1 MDIKL
6 EDNCM
11 RDYIVVSDSTADLPI
26 EIVKELNVPIVPFT
40 YSIEEEVF
48 SYYLDERDGDIG
60 AFYERLRKGAMPVT
74 SQINPV
80 MYQEFFEPYVKAG
93 KDILYISFSSG
104 LSGSYQSSVLGAGMV
119 LDNYPEARV
128 VCVDSRS
135 AAVGQGAFLY
145 EIVRKKQEGLDLDA
159 LAAWVTEVRAHVHHW
174 FMVEDLFHLKRGG
187 RVSTVEAMVG
197 SALKIKPILSVDEEG
212 RLVIRSKARGTNKAM
227 EYLIAKT
234 VEEGGNL
241 SALRA
246 VIGHADCIEK
256 AEKLKQMA
264 VDAGMQAEN
273 LMIAPIGPII
283 GTHVGSGM
291 LAIAFV
297 TNM

>member
-1 MDIKL
+1 
-6 EDNCM
+6 M
-11 RDYIVVSDSTADLPI
+11 RDYIVVSDSTADLPV
-26 EIVKELNVPIVPFT
+26 EVVKELDVPIIPFS
-40 YSIEEEVF
+40 YSIEETVYE
-48 SYYLDERDGDIG
+48 YYLDERDGDIG

-74 SQINPV
+74 SQVNPV
-80 MYQEFFEPYVKAG
+80 RYQEIFTKYVEQG
-93 KDILYISFSSG
+93 HDILYVCFSSG
-104 LSGSYQSSVLGAGMV
+104 LSGSYQSSRLAADMV
-119 LDNYPEARV
+119 MEKYPEARV
-128 VCVDSRS
+128 ICVDSRS
-135 AAVGQGAFLY
+135 AAVGEGVFLY
-145 EIVRKKQEGLDLDA
+145 EIVQKKKEGLDIDA
-159 LAAWVTEVRAHVHHW
+159 LAQWIEAQRIHVRHW

-212 RLVIRSKARGTNKAM
+212 KLVIRSKARGTNKAM

-234 VEEGGNL
+234 VEEGGDL
-241 SALRA
+241 SNLRA
-246 VIGHADCIEK
+246 VIGHADCREK

-264 VDAGMQAEN
+264 VDAGMQPEHI
-273 LMIAPIGPII
+273 MIAPIGPII

>member
-1 MDIKL
+1 
-6 EDNCM
+6 M
-11 RDYIVVSDSTADLPI
+11 REYIVISDSTADLPI
-26 EIVKELNVPIVPFT
+26 SVVKELEVPIVPFS
-40 YSIEEEVF
+40 YSIEEQVYE
-48 SYYLDERDGDIG
+48 YYLDERDGDI
-60 AFYERLRKGAMPVT
+60 ANFYERLRKGAMPVT

-80 MYQEFFEPYVKAG
+80 MYQDFFEPYVKEG
-93 KDILYISFSSG
+93 KDVLHLAFSSA
-104 LSGSYQSSVLGAGMV
+104 LSGTCNSMKIAAEELQEE
-119 LDNYPEARV
+119 YPEAKI

-145 EIVRKKQEGLDLDA
+145 EIVRKKREGLDLDA
-159 LAAWVTEVRAHVHHW
+159 LAEWVKQTRGHVHHW

-212 RLVIRSKARGTNKAM
+212 KLVIRSKARGTNKAM

-234 VEEGGNL
+234 VEEGGDL
-241 SALRA
+241 STLRA

-264 VDAGMQAEN
+264 VDAGMQADN

>member
-1 MDIKL
+1 
-6 EDNCM
+6 M
-11 RDYIVVSDSTADLPI
+11 REYIVISDSTADLPI
-26 EIVKELNVPIVPFT
+26 SVVKELEVPIVPFS
-40 YSIEEEVF
+40 YSIEEQVYE
-48 SYYLDERDGDIG
+48 YYLDERDGDI
-60 AFYERLRKGAMPVT
+60 ANFYERLRKGAMPVT

-80 MYQEFFEPYVKAG
+80 MYQDFFEPYVKEG

-104 LSGSYQSSVLGAGMV
+104 LSGSYQSSVLGADMV
-119 LDNYPEARV
+119 LDKYPEAKI

-145 EIVRKKQEGLDLDA
+145 EIVRKKREGLDLDA
-159 LAAWVTEVRAHVHHW
+159 LAEWVKQTRGHVHHW

-212 RLVIRSKARGTNKAM
+212 KLVIRSKARGTNKAM

-234 VEEGGNL
+234 VEEGGDL
-241 SALRA
+241 STLRA

-256 AEKLKQMA
+256 AEKLSRWRWTL
-264 VDAGMQAEN
+264 VCRRT
-273 LMIAPIGPII
+273 I
-283 GTHVGSGM
+283 
-291 LAIAFV
+291 
-297 TNM
+297 

>member
-1 MDIKL
+1 MK
-6 EDNCM
+6 
-11 RDYIVVSDSTADLPI
+11 DYVIICDSTADLPI
-26 EIVKELNVPIVPFT
+26 DVVKKLDVPIIPFS
-40 YSIEEEVF
+40 YSIEEKVYE
-48 SYYLDERDGDIG
+48 YYLDERDGDIG
-60 AFYERLRKGAMPVT
+60 TFYEKLRKGAMPVT

-80 MYQEFFEPYVKAG
+80 MYQEYFTRYAKEG
-93 KDILYISFSSG
+93 KDIIFISFSSG
-104 LSGSYQSSVLGAGMV
+104 LSGSYQSSKIGAQLV
-119 LDNYPEARV
+119 QEHYPDTKIL
-128 VCVDSRS
+128 CVDSRS
-135 AAVGQGAFLY
+135 AAVGEGAFLY
-145 EIVRKKQEGLDLDA
+145 EIVQKKQEGMDIET
-159 LAAWVTEVRAHVHHW
+159 LASWVEKTRKHVHHW

-212 RLVIRSKARGTNKAM
+212 KLVIRSKARGTGKAM

-234 VEEGGNL
+234 VEEGGDL

-246 VIGHADCIEK
+246 VIGHADCLEK
-256 AEKLKQMA
+256 AEKLKHMA
-264 VDAGMQAEN
+264 VDAGMKEDN
-273 LMIAPIGPII
+273 ILIAPIGPII

>member
-1 MDIKL
+1 MDLKNL
-6 EDNCM
+6 FGYEGKM
-11 RDYIVVSDSTADLPI
+11 VVVSGAYSGMGLAAARLLQELGANVYTICRRNGRHSKLDFPVAGELYAD
-26 EIVKELNVPIVPFT
+26 F
-40 YSIEEEVF
+40 
-48 SYYLDERDGDIG
+48 G
-60 AFYERLRKGAMPVT
+60 
-74 SQINPV
+74 
-80 MYQEFFEPYVKAG
+80 VKA
-93 KDILYISFSSG
+93 
-104 LSGSYQSSVLGAGMV
+104 
-119 LDNYPEARV
+119 
-128 VCVDSRS
+128 
-135 AAVGQGAFLY
+135 
-145 EIVRKKQEGLDLDA
+145 DLDA
-159 LAAWVTEVRAHVHHW
+159 LAEWVKQTRGHVHHW

-212 RLVIRSKARGTNKAM
+212 KLVIRSKARGTNKAM

-234 VEEGGNL
+234 VEEGGDL
-241 SALRA
+241 STLRA

-264 VDAGMQAEN
+264 VDAGMQADN

>member
-1 MDIKL
+1 
-6 EDNCM
+6 M
-11 RDYIVVSDSTADLPI
+11 RDYIVISDSTADLPI
-26 EIVKELNVPIVPFT
+26 EVVRELSVPIVPFS
-40 YSIEEEVF
+40 YSIEDEVYE
-48 SYYLDERDGDIG
+48 YYLDERDGNIS

-80 MYQEFFEPYVKAG
+80 MYQDFFEPYVKEG

-104 LSGSYQSSVLGAGMV
+104 LSGSYQSSVLGADMV
-119 LDNYPEARV
+119 LDKYPEARI

-145 EIVRKKQEGLDLDA
+145 EIARKKREGLDLDT
-159 LAAWVTEVRAHVHHW
+159 LAAWVTETRAHVHHW

-212 RLVIRSKARGTNKAM
+212 KLVIRSKARGTNKAM

-234 VEEGGNL
+234 VEEGGDL
-241 SALRA
+241 GELRA

-264 VDAGMQAEN
+264 VDAGMKAEN

>member
-1 MDIKL
+1 MDLKKL
-6 EDNCM
+6 FGYEGKTV
-11 RDYIVVSDSTADLPI
+11 VVSGAYSGMGLAAARLLQELGANVYTICRRNGRHSKLDFPVAGELYAD
-26 EIVKELNVPIVPFT
+26 F
-40 YSIEEEVF
+40 
-48 SYYLDERDGDIG
+48 G
-60 AFYERLRKGAMPVT
+60 
-74 SQINPV
+74 
-80 MYQEFFEPYVKAG
+80 VKA
-93 KDILYISFSSG
+93 
-104 LSGSYQSSVLGAGMV
+104 
-119 LDNYPEARV
+119 
-128 VCVDSRS
+128 
-135 AAVGQGAFLY
+135 
-145 EIVRKKQEGLDLDA
+145 DLDA
-159 LAAWVTEVRAHVHHW
+159 LAEWVKQTRGHVHHW

-212 RLVIRSKARGTNKAM
+212 KLVIRSKARGTNKAM

-234 VEEGGNL
+234 VEEGGDL
-241 SALRA
+241 STLRA

-264 VDAGMQAEN
+264 VDAGMQADN

>member
-1 MDIKL
+1 
-6 EDNCM
+6 M
-11 RDYIVVSDSTADLPI
+11 REYIVISDSTADLPI
-26 EIVKELNVPIVPFT
+26 SVVKELEVPIVPFS
-40 YSIEEEVF
+40 YSIEEQVYE
-48 SYYLDERDGDIG
+48 YYLDERDGDI
-60 AFYERLRKGAMPVT
+60 ANFYERLRKGAMPVT

-80 MYQEFFEPYVKAG
+80 MYQDFFEPYVKEG

-104 LSGSYQSSVLGAGMV
+104 LSGSYQSSVLCADMV
-119 LDNYPEARV
+119 LDKYPEAKI

-145 EIVRKKQEGLDLDA
+145 EIVRKKREGLDLDA
-159 LAAWVTEVRAHVHHW
+159 LAEWVKQTRGHVHHW

-212 RLVIRSKARGTNKAM
+212 KLVIRSKARGTNKAM

-234 VEEGGNL
+234 VEEGGDL
-241 SALRA
+241 STLRA

-264 VDAGMQAEN
+264 VDAGMQADN